1 VKINILTVKMKSMLR
16 ALSGLIISTFIL
28 FTFSSFHPDAGPS
41 AIKIRTIVIDP
52 GHSPCDPGTNGLI
65 SAEKDVTLDISLK
78 LGEVIKSNFP
88 NIRVVFTRTTD
99 VCVNNA
105 TNRHDDLHGRAQIA
119 NQAKGDLFI
128 SIHCNATRQPAGG
141 YYEKRVIGHKK
152 KLVYVGKGSK
162 KHKKWINAP
171 IYESY
176 WVKNTRVGTETYIWK
191 ADRNTKKGDAINERD
206 ESGEDVTDSAAV
218 AEEAFDVSSPEGR
231 MRAQLYEKKYFD
243 NSALFATL
251 VEESFAAAG
260 RQSYG
265 VKQRDVGIQVL
276 QATGMPSVLIEVGFL
291 SNKEEEEYLNS
302 DKGQNEVVQNIIDA
316 LDRYKNQVEGSPST
330 PQVIQTDSIRK

>member
-1 VKINILTVKMKSMLR
+1 MLR
-16 ALSGLIISTFIL
+16 ALFGLFISIFIF
-28 FTFSSFHPDAGPS
+28 FTFSSFYTDTRPA
-41 AIKIRTIVIDP
+41 ALKLRTIVIDP
-52 GHSPCDPGTNGLI
+52 GHGGIFPGTRGLI
-65 SAEKDVTLDISLK
+65 SAEKDVTLEISLK
-78 LGEVIKSNFP
+78 LGEAIKANFP
-88 NIRVVFTRTTD
+88 NTKVVFTRTTD
-99 VCVNNA
+99 ACANNA
-105 TNRHDDLHGRAQIA
+105 DNLHDDLHARAQIA

-128 SIHCNATRQPAGG
+128 SIHCNSTRQPAGG

-162 KHKKWINAP
+162 KKKKWVNAP

-191 ADRNTKKGDAINERD
+191 AGKQENKNDAINERE
-206 ESGEDVTDSAAV
+206 ESGEDVTDSSA
-218 AEEAFDVSSPEGR
+218 AEEAFDLTSPEAR
-231 MRAQLYEKKYFD
+231 MRATLYEKKYFD

-302 DKGQNEVVQNIIDA
+302 NKGQDEVVQNIIDA
-316 LDRYKNQVEGSPST
+316 LDRYKNQGEGAVTAPPASEP
-330 PQVIQTDSIRK
+330 DSIRK

>member
-1 VKINILTVKMKSMLR
+1 MVRVILRL
-16 ALSGLIISTFIL
+16 FIFSL
-28 FTFSSFHPDAGPS
+28 TIFVFSSFFSGDSPPS
-41 AIKIRTIVIDP
+41 QKLRTIVIDP
-52 GHSPCDPGTNGLI
+52 GHGGIYTGTANGLI
-65 SAEKDVTLDISLK
+65 SVEKDITLEVSLK
-78 LGEVIKSNFP
+78 LGEAIKQKYP
-88 NIRVVFTRTTD
+88 GLKIVYTRTTD
-99 VCVNNA
+99 ATVNNA
-105 TNRHDDLHGRAQIA
+105 TNLHDDLHGRADIA

-128 SIHCNATRQPAGG
+128 SIHVNSTPQHAGG

-162 KHKKWINAP
+162 KHKAWVNAP

-191 ADRNTKKGDAINERD
+191 ADRNSFKGEAISERD
-206 ESGEDVTDSAAV
+206 ESGEDVTDSAA
-218 AEEAFDVSSPEGR
+218 AAAEAFDVSSPEGR

-265 VKQRDVGIQVL
+265 VKQRDKGIQVL
-276 QATGMPSVLIEVGFL
+276 QATGMPSVLIEIGFL
-291 SNKEEEEYLNS
+291 SNKEEEEYMNS
-302 DKGQNEVVQNIIDA
+302 DKGQAEIVQNILDA
-316 LDRYKNQVEGSPST
+316 LGRYKDVVDGVAPPPSV
-330 PQVIQTDSIRK
+330 VIPDSTAK

>member
-1 VKINILTVKMKSMLR
+1 MLR
-16 ALSGLIISTFIL
+16 SLFGLCISIL
-28 FTFSSFHPDAGPS
+28 ISFTFSSFNTGNGP
-41 AIKIRTIVIDP
+41 AALKLRTIVIDP
-52 GHSPCDPGTNGLI
+52 GHGGLYPGTRGLI

-78 LGEVIKSNFP
+78 LGEAIKTNFP
-88 NIRVVFTRTTD
+88 GIKVVFTRTTD
-99 VCVNNA
+99 ACANNA
-105 TNRHDDLHGRAQIA
+105 TNLHDDLHGRAQIA

-162 KHKKWINAP
+162 KKKKWINAP

-191 ADRNTKKGDAINERD
+191 AGKQENKNDAINERE
-206 ESGEDVTDSAAV
+206 ESGEDVADSSSS
-218 AEEAFDVSSPEGR
+218 AEEAFDLTSPEAR
-231 MRAQLYEKKYFD
+231 MRATLYEKKYFD
-243 NSALFATL
+243 NSALFATM

-291 SNKEEEEYLNS
+291 TNKEEEEYLNS
-302 DKGQNEVVQNIIDA
+302 DKGQNEVVQNIVDA
-316 LDRYKNQVEGSPST
+316 LERYKNQVEGGISAPA
-330 PQVIQTDSIRK
+330 

>member
-1 VKINILTVKMKSMLR
+1 MLR
-16 ALSGLIISTFIL
+16 ALSGLIISIFIF
-28 FTFSSFHPDAGPS
+28 FTFSSFNSDTGRPA
-41 AIKIRTIVIDP
+41 AIKLRTIVIDP
-52 GHSPCDPGTNGLI
+52 GHGRCNIREPEDSFLL
-65 SAEKDVTLDISLK
+65 EKDVTLEISLK
-78 LGEVIKSNFP
+78 LGEAIKKNFP
-88 NIRVVFTRTTD
+88 GTKVVFTRTTD
-99 VCVNNA
+99 ACVNNA
-105 TNRHDDLHGRAQIA
+105 TNLHDDLHGRAEIA

-128 SIHCNATRQPAGG
+128 SIHCNATPHPPGG

-191 ADRNTKKGDAINERD
+191 AAKQENKNDAINATGRKRRRCYRQRFA
-206 ESGEDVTDSAAV
+206 SRCK
-218 AEEAFDVSSPEGR
+218 EAFDLSSPEAR
-231 MRAQLYEKKYFD
+231 MRAVLYEKKYFD
-243 NSALFATL
+243 NSALFATM

-265 VKQRDVGIQVL
+265 VKQRDKGIQVL

-291 SNKEEEEYLNS
+291 TNKEEEEYLNS

-316 LDRYKNQVEGSPST
+316 LERYKNQVEGGSSSPGSAQPDST
-330 PQVIQTDSIRK
+330 GK

>member
-1 VKINILTVKMKSMLR
+1 MLR
-16 ALSGLIISTFIL
+16 VLSGGIITTFIL
-28 FTFSSFHPDAGPS
+28 FTFTSFTSDRGPS
-41 AIKIRTIVIDP
+41 ALKLRTIVIDP
-52 GHSPCDPGTNGLI
+52 GHDPCDPGTHGLI

-78 LGEVIKSNFP
+78 LGESIKANFP
-88 NIRVVFTRTTD
+88 NTKIVFTRTTD
-99 VCVNNA
+99 ACVNGA
-105 TNRHDDLHGRAQIA
+105 TNLHDDLQGRAQIA

-162 KHKKWINAP
+162 KHKKWVNAP

-191 ADRNTKKGDAINERD
+191 AGKQGNKGDAINERA
-206 ESGEDVTDSAAV
+206 ESGEDVTDSAAS
-218 AEEAFDVSSPEGR
+218 EEVFDMSSPEAR

-251 VEESFAAAG
+251 VEESFAASG

-302 DKGQNEVVQNIIDA
+302 EKGQDEVVQNIIDA
-316 LDRYKNQVEGSPST
+316 LGRYKGQVEGVSPQI
-330 PQVIQTDSIRK
+330 PVQTSDSISK

>member
-1 VKINILTVKMKSMLR
+1 MLR
-16 ALSGLIISTFIL
+16 ALFGLFISIF
-28 FTFSSFHPDAGPS
+28 FFSSFSSFNTGNGP
-41 AIKIRTIVIDP
+41 AALKLRTIVIDP
-52 GHSPCDPGTNGLI
+52 GHGGLYPGTRGLI

-78 LGEVIKSNFP
+78 LGEAIKANFP
-88 NIRVVFTRTTD
+88 NTKVVFTRTTD
-99 VCVNNA
+99 ACANNA
-105 TNRHDDLHGRAQIA
+105 TNLHDDLHGRAQIA

-176 WVKNTRVGTETYIWK
+176 WVKNRRVGTERYIWR
-191 ADRNTKKGDAINERD
+191 ADRKTKKGDAINERD

-243 NSALFATL
+243 NSALFAT
-251 VEESFAAAG
+251 
-260 RQSYG
+260 
-265 VKQRDVGIQVL
+265 
-276 QATGMPSVLIEVGFL
+276 
-291 SNKEEEEYLNS
+291 
-302 DKGQNEVVQNIIDA
+302 
-316 LDRYKNQVEGSPST
+316 
-330 PQVIQTDSIRK
+330 

>member
-1 VKINILTVKMKSMLR
+1 MLR
-16 ALSGLIISTFIL
+16 AVSGFIISFAFL
-28 FTFSSFHPDAGPS
+28 FLFSSFQNGGIAGRKP
-41 AIKIRTIVIDP
+41 IKVRTLIIDP
-52 GHSPCDPGTNGLI
+52 GHGGLYPGTRGLI
-65 SAEKDVTLDISLK
+65 STEKDVTLDISLK
-78 LGEVIKSNFP
+78 LGEAVKNKFP
-88 NIRVVFTRTTD
+88 DMKVVFTRTAD
-99 VCVNNA
+99 ACVNNA
-105 TNRHDDLHGRAQIA
+105 TNLHDDLHGRAEIA

-128 SIHCNATRQPAGG
+128 SIHCNSTRQPPGG

-152 KLVYVGKGSK
+152 KLAYVGRGSK
-162 KHKKWINAP
+162 KRKKWINAP

-176 WVKNTRVGTETYIWK
+176 WVKNMRVGTETYIWK

-206 ESGEDVTDSAAV
+206 ENGEDITDSS
-218 AEEAFDVSSPEGR
+218 EESFDLSSPEAR

-251 VEESFAAAG
+251 VEQSFVTAG
-260 RQSYG
+260 RQSFG

-302 DKGQNEVVQNIIDA
+302 NDGQDEVVQDIMDA
-316 LDRYKNQVEGSPST
+316 LKRYKDQLEGSPDT
-330 PQVIQTDSIRK
+330 IEAAPANTTQQ

>member
-1 VKINILTVKMKSMLR
+1 MLR
-16 ALSGLIISTFIL
+16 VVSGFIISFPIL
-28 FTFSSFHPDAGPS
+28 FSLTSFQTGGAPAQKAP
-41 AIKIRTIVIDP
+41 KVRTLIIDP
-52 GHSPCDPGTNGLI
+52 GHGGLYPGCRGLI
-65 SAEKDVTLDISLK
+65 STEKDVTLDISLK
-78 LGEVIKSNFP
+78 LGEAVKKKFP
-88 NIRVVFTRTTD
+88 DMKVVFTRTTD
-99 VCVNNA
+99 ACANNA
-105 TNRHDDLHGRAQIA
+105 TNLHDDLHARAEIA
-119 NQAKGDLFI
+119 NLAKGDLFI
-128 SIHCNATRQPAGG
+128 SIHCNATRQPPGG

-152 KLVYVGKGSK
+152 KLAYVGRGK
-162 KHKKWINAP
+162 KKRKKWINAP

-206 ESGEDVTDSAAV
+206 ESGEDVNDSTT
-218 AEEAFDVSSPEGR
+218 EEAFDLSSPEAR

-243 NSALFATL
+243 NSALFASM
-251 VEESFAAAG
+251 VEQSFVAAG

-302 DKGQNEVVQNIIDA
+302 DNGQNEVVENIVDA
-316 LDRYKNQVEGSPST
+316 LTRYKNQLEGT
-330 PQVIQTDSIRK
+330 PDTLQAAPADAGKQ

>member
-1 VKINILTVKMKSMLR
+1 MLR
-16 ALSGLIISTFIL
+16 VLSGGIISTFIL
-28 FTFSSFHPDAGPS
+28 LTFSSFTSDGGPA
-41 AIKIRTIVIDP
+41 AIKLRTIVIDP
-52 GHSPCDPGTNGLI
+52 GHDPCDPGTHGLI
-65 SAEKDVTLDISLK
+65 SAEKDVTLEISLK
-78 LGEVIKSNFP
+78 LGEAIKTNFP
-88 NIRVVFTRTTD
+88 NTKLVFTRTTD
-99 VCVNNA
+99 ACVNGA
-105 TNRHDDLHGRAQIA
+105 TNLHDDLHGRAQIA

-162 KHKKWINAP
+162 KHKKWVNAP

-191 ADRNTKKGDAINERD
+191 AGKQGNKGDAINERE
-206 ESGEDVTDSAAV
+206 ESGEDVTDSAASV
-218 AEEAFDVSSPEGR
+218 EAFDMSSPEAR

-302 DKGQNEVVQNIIDA
+302 DKGQDEVVQNIVDA
-316 LDRYKNQVEGSPST
+316 LERYKNQVEGGPGISPVQ
-330 PQVIQTDSIRK
+330 PTDTIPK

>member
-1 VKINILTVKMKSMLR
+1 MLR
-16 ALSGLIISTFIL
+16 AVSGFIFPFGFL
-28 FTFSSFHPDAGPS
+28 FLCSSFQNGGISGRKP
-41 AIKIRTIVIDP
+41 IKVRTLIIDP
-52 GHSPCDPGTNGLI
+52 GHGGIYPGTRGLI
-65 SAEKDVTLDISLK
+65 STEKDVTLDISLK
-78 LGEVIKSNFP
+78 LGEAVKNKFP
-88 NIRVVFTRTTD
+88 DMKVVFTRTTD
-99 VCVNNA
+99 ACVNNA
-105 TNRHDDLHGRAQIA
+105 TNLHDDLHGRAEIA

-128 SIHCNATRQPAGG
+128 SIHCNSTRQPPGG

-152 KLVYVGKGSK
+152 KLAYVGRGSK
-162 KHKKWINAP
+162 KRKKWINAP

-176 WVKNTRVGTETYIWK
+176 WVKNMRVGTETYVWK

-206 ESGEDVTDSAAV
+206 ENGEDITDSS
-218 AEEAFDVSSPEGR
+218 EESFDLSSPEAR

-251 VEESFAAAG
+251 VEQSFVTAG
-260 RQSYG
+260 RESYG

-302 DKGQNEVVQNIIDA
+302 NDGQDEVVQDIMDA
-316 LDRYKNQVEGSPST
+316 LKRYKDQLEGSPDT
-330 PQVIQTDSIRK
+330 IEAAPANTTQQ

>member
-1 VKINILTVKMKSMLR
+1 MLR
-16 ALSGLIISTFIL
+16 AVSGFIISFAFL
-28 FTFSSFHPDAGPS
+28 FLCSSFQNESISGRKP
-41 AIKIRTIVIDP
+41 IKVRTLIIDP
-52 GHSPCDPGTNGLI
+52 GHGGLYPGTRGLI
-65 SAEKDVTLDISLK
+65 STEKDVTLDISLK
-78 LGEVIKSNFP
+78 LGEAVKNKFP
-88 NIRVVFTRTTD
+88 DMKVVFTRTTD
-99 VCVNNA
+99 ACVNNA
-105 TNRHDDLHGRAQIA
+105 TNLQDDLHARAEIA

-128 SIHCNATRQPAGG
+128 SIHCNSTRQPAGG

-152 KLVYVGKGSK
+152 KLAYVGRGSK
-162 KHKKWINAP
+162 KRKKWINAP

-176 WVKNTRVGTETYIWK
+176 WVKNMRVGTETYVWK

-206 ESGEDVTDSAAV
+206 ENGEDITDSS
-218 AEEAFDVSSPEGR
+218 EESFDLSSPEAR

-251 VEESFAAAG
+251 VEQSFVTAG
-260 RQSYG
+260 RPSYG

-302 DKGQNEVVQNIIDA
+302 NDGQDEVVQDIVDA
-316 LDRYKNQVEGSPST
+316 LKRYKDQLEGSPDT
-330 PQVIQTDSIRK
+330 IEAAPANTTQQ

>member
-1 VKINILTVKMKSMLR
+1 MKSMQR
-16 ALSGLIISTFIL
+16 ALSGLFISTFIFL
-28 FTFSSFHPDAGPS
+28 TFSSFNSGTVPGS
-41 AIKIRTIVIDP
+41 LKIRTIVIDP
-52 GHSPCDPGTNGLI
+52 GHSPCDAGTKGLI
-65 SAEKDVTLDISLK
+65 SFEKDVALDISLK
-78 LGEVIKSNFP
+78 LGETIKAKFP
-88 NIRVVFTRTTD
+88 NTRVVFTRTTD
-99 VCVNNA
+99 ACVNNA
-105 TNRHDDLHGRAQIA
+105 TNLHDDLHGRALIA

-152 KLVYVGKGSK
+152 KLEYVGKGSK
-162 KHKKWINAP
+162 KHKKWVNAP

-191 ADRNTKKGDAINERD
+191 AAKQENKNDAINERE
-206 ESGEDVTDSAAV
+206 ESGEDVTDSTAA
-218 AEEAFDVSSPEGR
+218 AEEAFDLTSPEAR
-231 MRAQLYEKKYFD
+231 MRAALYEKKYFD
-243 NSALFATL
+243 NSALFATM

-302 DKGQNEVVQNIIDA
+302 DKGQDEVVQNIVDA
-316 LDRYKNQVEGSPST
+316 LSRYKEQVEGGIIAP
-330 PQVIQTDSIRK
+330 PVQITDSSGK

>member
-1 VKINILTVKMKSMLR
+1 MLR
-16 ALSGLIISTFIL
+16 VLFGGTISTFIL
-28 FTFSSFHPDAGPS
+28 LIFSSFTIELIPA
-41 AIKIRTIVIDP
+41 AIKLRTIVIDP
-52 GHSPCDPGTNGLI
+52 GHDPCDQGTHGLI
-65 SAEKDVTLDISLK
+65 SAEKDVTLEISLK
-78 LGEVIKSNFP
+78 LGEAIKTGFP
-88 NIRVVFTRTTD
+88 NTKIVFTRTTD
-99 VCVNNA
+99 ACVNNA
-105 TNRHDDLHGRAQIA
+105 TNLHDDLHGRAQIA

-128 SIHCNATRQPAGG
+128 SIHCNSTRQPPGG

-191 ADRNTKKGDAINERD
+191 ASKQENKNDAINERA
-206 ESGEDVTDSAAV
+206 ESGEDVTDSAA
-218 AEEAFDVSSPEGR
+218 AEETFDMSSPEAR

-265 VKQRDVGIQVL
+265 VKQRDAGIQVL

-302 DKGQNEVVQNIIDA
+302 DKGQDEVVQNIIDA
-316 LDRYKNQVEGSPST
+316 LVRYKNQVEGVSATT
-330 PQVIQTDSIRK
+330 PVQPADTIPK

>member
-1 VKINILTVKMKSMLR
+1 MLR
-16 ALSGLIISTFIL
+16 ALFGLFISTFIF
-28 FTFSSFHPDAGPS
+28 FTFSSFYVGSNPA
-41 AIKIRTIVIDP
+41 ALKLRTIVIDP
-52 GHSPCDPGTNGLI
+52 GHGGLYPGTRGLI
-65 SAEKDVTLDISLK
+65 SAEKDVTLEISLR
-78 LGEVIKSNFP
+78 LGEAIKSNFP
-88 NIRVVFTRTTD
+88 NTKVVFTRTTD
-99 VCVNNA
+99 ACVNNA
-105 TNRHDDLHGRAQIA
+105 TNLHDDLHGRAQIA

-128 SIHCNATRQPAGG
+128 SIHCNSTRQPAGG

-152 KLVYVGKGSK
+152 KLVYVGRGSK
-162 KHKKWINAP
+162 KRKKWVNAP

-191 ADRNTKKGDAINERD
+191 AGKQENKNDAINERE
-206 ESGEDVTDSAAV
+206 ESGEDVADSTSSAA
-218 AEEAFDVSSPEGR
+218 AEEAFDLSSPEAR
-231 MRAQLYEKKYFD
+231 MRAALYEKKYFD
-243 NSALFATL
+243 NSALFATM

-302 DKGQNEVVQNIIDA
+302 SKGQDDVVQNIIDA
-316 LDRYKNQVEGSPST
+316 LDRYKNQVEGAASIP
-330 PQVIQTDSIRK
+330 PVAIQDSIRK

>member
-1 VKINILTVKMKSMLR
+1 MLR
-16 ALSGLIISTFIL
+16 LLFGGTISIFIL
-28 FTFSSFHPDAGPS
+28 LIFSSFTIGHRPA
-41 AIKIRTIVIDP
+41 AIKLRTIVIDP
-52 GHSPCDPGTNGLI
+52 GHDPCDQGTHGLI
-65 SAEKDVTLDISLK
+65 SAEKDVTLEISLK
-78 LGEVIKSNFP
+78 LGEAIKTNFP
-88 NIRVVFTRTTD
+88 NTKIVFTRTTD
-99 VCVNNA
+99 ACVNNA
-105 TNRHDDLHGRAQIA
+105 TNLHDDLHGRAQIA

-128 SIHCNATRQPAGG
+128 SIHCNSTGHPPGG

-191 ADRNTKKGDAINERD
+191 ASKQENKNDAIQERA
-206 ESGEDVTDSAAV
+206 ESGEDVTDSAA
-218 AEEAFDVSSPEGR
+218 AQESFDMSSPEAR

-265 VKQRDVGIQVL
+265 VKQRDKGIQVL

-302 DKGQNEVVQNIIDA
+302 DKGQDEVVQNIIDA
-316 LDRYKNQVEGSPST
+316 LDRYKNQVEGGSANT
-330 PQVIQTDSIRK
+330 PAQPLDTIPK

>member
-1 VKINILTVKMKSMLR
+1 MKSMLR
-16 ALSGLIISTFIL
+16 ALSGLFISTFIF
-28 FTFSSFHPDAGPS
+28 FTFSSFNSEKSPA
-41 AIKIRTIVIDP
+41 AIKLRTIVIDP
-52 GHSPCDPGTNGLI
+52 GHSPCDQGTRGLI
-65 SAEKDVTLDISLK
+65 SAEKDVTLEIALK
-78 LGEVIKSNFP
+78 LGEAIKSNLP
-88 NIRVVFTRTTD
+88 NTKVVFTRTTD
-99 VCVNNA
+99 ACVNNA
-105 TNRHDDLHGRAQIA
+105 TNFYDDLHGRALIA

-162 KHKKWINAP
+162 KHKKWVNAP

-176 WVKNTRVGTETYIWK
+176 WVKNTRVGTETYVWK
-191 ADRNTKKGDAINERD
+191 AGKQENKNDAINARE
-206 ESGEDVTDSAAV
+206 ESGEDVTDSMAV
-218 AEEAFDVSSPEGR
+218 AQEAFDLTSPEAR
-231 MRAQLYEKKYFD
+231 MRAVLYEKKYFD
-243 NSALFATL
+243 NSALFATM

-265 VKQRDVGIQVL
+265 VKQRDKGIQVL

-302 DKGQNEVVQNIIDA
+302 DKGQDEVVQNILDA
-316 LDRYKNQVEGSPST
+316 LERYKKQVENGSSATTAQQPDST
-330 PQVIQTDSIRK
+330 GK

>member
-1 VKINILTVKMKSMLR
+1 MLR
-16 ALSGLIISTFIL
+16 VVFGGIISIFIL
-28 FTFSSFHPDAGPS
+28 LTFSFFSSVGGPA
-41 AIKIRTIVIDP
+41 AIKLKTIVIDP
-52 GHSPCDPGTNGLI
+52 GHDPCDPGTHGLI
-65 SAEKDVTLDISLK
+65 SDEKDVTLEISLK
-78 LGEVIKSNFP
+78 LGEAVKTNFP
-88 NIRVVFTRTTD
+88 NTKIVFTRTTD
-99 VCVNNA
+99 ACVNGA
-105 TNRHDDLHGRAQIA
+105 TNLHDDLHGRAQIA

-162 KHKKWINAP
+162 KHKKWVNAP

-191 ADRNTKKGDAINERD
+191 AGKQGNKGDAINERE
-206 ESGEDVTDSAAV
+206 ESGEDVTDSAASV
-218 AEEAFDVSSPEGR
+218 EAFDMSSPEAR

-243 NSALFATL
+243 NSALFATY

-302 DKGQNEVVQNIIDA
+302 DKGQNEVVQNIVDA
-316 LDRYKNQVEGSPST
+316 LDRYKNQVEGGTTNTPAPST
-330 PQVIQTDSIRK
+330 DTIPK

>member
-1 VKINILTVKMKSMLR
+1 MLR
-16 ALSGLIISTFIL
+16 VLSGGIITTFIL
-28 FTFSSFHPDAGPS
+28 FTFTSFTSDRGPS
-41 AIKIRTIVIDP
+41 ALKLRTIVIDP
-52 GHSPCDPGTNGLI
+52 GHDPCDPGTHGLI

-78 LGEVIKSNFP
+78 LGESIKANFP
-88 NIRVVFTRTTD
+88 NTKIVFTRTTD
-99 VCVNNA
+99 ACVNGA
-105 TNRHDDLHGRAQIA
+105 TNLHDDLQGRAQIA

-162 KHKKWINAP
+162 KHKKWVNAP

-191 ADRNTKKGDAINERD
+191 AGKQGNKGDAINERA
-206 ESGEDVTDSAAV
+206 ESGEDVTDSAAS
-218 AEEAFDVSSPEGR
+218 EEVFDMSSPEAR

-302 DKGQNEVVQNIIDA
+302 EKGQDEVVQNIIDA
-316 LDRYKNQVEGSPST
+316 LGRYKGQVEGVSPQI
-330 PQVIQTDSIRK
+330 PVQTSDSISK